1 MFLIIDV
8 ILNGMA
14 VRGSRD
20 RRTDPASLPAIVPF
34 DIPHLSRL
42 NWELG
47 SRVIEGASLVGDWR
61 HTGRRWGLS
70 VFDVT
75 ENTVVIRIRTSVG
88 RERFYSA
95 IRSELQSA
103 LPELDSSA
111 AWRRVE

>member
-1 MFLIIDV
+1 
-8 ILNGMA
+8 MA

-20 RRTDPASLPAIVPF
+20 RRTESASLPAIVPF
-34 DIPHLSRL
+34 DVPHLSRL

-47 SRVIEGASLVGDWR
+47 SRVIEGAPPVGNWR
-61 HTGRRWGLS
+61 HTGRRWAIS

-75 ENTVVIRIRTSVG
+75 DNTVVIRIRTSVG

-103 LPELDSSA
+103 LPELDSAA
-111 AWRRVE
+111 AWRPIE

>member
-1 MFLIIDV
+1 
-8 ILNGMA
+8 MA

-47 SRVIEGASLVGDWR
+47 SRVIEGTSVGDNWR
-61 HTGRRWGLS
+61 HTGQRWELS

-75 ENTVVIRIRTSVG
+75 ENTVVIRIRTSIG

-103 LPELDSSA
+103 LPELESA
-111 AWRRVE
+111 ATWRRIE